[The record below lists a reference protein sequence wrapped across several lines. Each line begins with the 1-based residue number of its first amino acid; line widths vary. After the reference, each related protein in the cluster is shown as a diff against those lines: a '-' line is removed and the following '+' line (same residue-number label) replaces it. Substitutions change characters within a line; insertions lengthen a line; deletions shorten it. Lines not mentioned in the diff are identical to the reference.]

1 MSPVDE
7 RRRRFLALAGPGMVL
22 LSTGGLAAC
31 GGGGDSVPGGGDAGG
46 GGSSAGGGSPGGGT
60 PGTAVSPALRLAT
73 LESARAALAG
83 LATGS
88 ARFDSAAL
96 ALALQA
102 LPGLESVGIST
113 RVGNVWARFT
123 DGQYLVVPNNLEPAA
138 ATGTVPAMPLR
149 AGDLRKRAA
158 AAGEF
163 DTPAILTAQQYRQ
176 VDAFGEVP
184 LNAGVDAAHLCS
196 DWVDANTLPQ
206 LRAMALGR
214 GFLMPGAASGET
226 LDPSLINGIE
236 GLRSVQGDGVFFVT
250 AQAAQA
256 GPDASLRTLI
266 CVDTLASEAN
276 LARYDAELKTGA
288 VAHAVRLRGVNGA
301 WEAVAGLAIGPEWA
315 RLNFWNFPVESIG
328 ILNLTGAPD
337 MSDWVQVLAAAHLR
351 HILVWRSAVP
361 WQRMLAFADDLLQL
375 NLATN
380 NLDGRNVRQNP
391 EPRLRAYGM
400 GETLTHLLSRGL
412 AGGGNAA
419 LDYLQERQAAL
430 IVNTLLPTIDY
441 VTIKENSLTIE
452 LVGQFGQAAAGAP
465 VSRQPTQPETV
476 TMGPQ
481 LLAGRSDSGRFPES
495 MLARAADP
503 LLTGAEPLSSP
514 TWEGGLLQGPL
525 RQPEL
530 ERGGYVQVVNGGRC
544 SNVVPVTHWEIP
556 IQAVMTIDEL
566 TLATTITV
574 RLRADVHGWRLQP
587 DAFARNG
594 FSQGALAASVHSRAD
609 FLASGTISRY
619 DASTRTRTTIAWS
632 GSGGMVNQIGAFLVN
647 FSGTVQ
653 WDSRQVT
660 QVQLALVGAGSAV
673 YNQQKVTE
681 QFDVNGDLLRR
692 TEENGALPV
701 SLFAFGPG
709 ASGGLLEMA
718 FDDRWNLLAGSFD
731 LLPVDSD
738 ILPAPPQ
745 RVMRTRLSWPQVV
758 PEFPPRNDFGGT

>member
-1 MSPVDE
+1 MNPIDE

-31 GGGGDSVPGGGDAGG
+31 GGGGDTAAGDGGAGG
-46 GGSSAGGGSPGGGT
+46 GGGGGGAPGSGT
-60 PGTAVSPALRLAT
+60 PGAEVSPALRLAT

-83 LATGS
+83 LAAGA
-88 ARFDSAAL
+88 ARFDSTAL

-102 LPGLESVGIST
+102 LPGLETVGIST

-138 ATGTVPAMPLR
+138 ATGIAPAVPSR
-149 AGDLRKRAA
+149 AGGLRKRAA

-163 DTPAILTAQQYRQ
+163 DTPAILTGQQYRQ
-176 VDAFGEVP
+176 VDTFGEVP
-184 LNAGVDAAHLCS
+184 LNASVDAAHLCS

-206 LRAMALGR
+206 LRTMALGR
-214 GFLMPGAASGET
+214 GFVLPGAVSGET
-226 LDPSLINGIE
+226 LDPSLMNGIE

-256 GPDASLRTLI
+256 GPDASPRTLI
-266 CVDTLASEAN
+266 CLDTLASEAN
-276 LARYDAELKTGA
+276 LDRYDAELKAGA

-315 RLNFWNFPVESIG
+315 SLNFWSFPVESVG

-337 MSDWVQVLAAAHLR
+337 MLDWVQVLTAAHLR
-351 HILVWRSAVP
+351 HILVWRGAVP
-361 WQRMLAFADDLLQL
+361 WQRMLAFADDLIQL

-380 NLDGRNVRQNP
+380 KLDGRNVRQNP

-400 GETLTHLLSRGL
+400 GETLSHLMSRGL
-412 AGGGNAA
+412 AGSGNAS
-419 LDYLQERQAAL
+419 LDYLQERQPAL
-430 IVNTLLPTIDY
+430 FVNTLLPTIDY
-441 VTIKENSLTIE
+441 VLIKENSLEIE
-452 LVGQFGQAAAGAP
+452 LVGQFGHAAAGMP
-465 VSRQPTQPETV
+465 VSRQPSQPETV
-476 TMGPQ
+476 TMGSQ
-481 LLAGRSDSGRFPES
+481 LLAGSSDSGRFQEPL
-495 MLARAADP
+495 LARAADP

-556 IQAVMTIDEL
+556 IQAVLSIDEL
-566 TLATTITV
+566 TLTTTITV
-574 RLRADVHGWRLQP
+574 RMRADVHGWRLEP
-587 DAFARNG
+587 DAYARNSIPQG
-594 FSQGALAASVHSRAD
+594 FLAASVHSRAD
-609 FLASGTISRY
+609 FSASGSISRY
-619 DASTRTRTTIAWS
+619 DASTRTRTTITWS
-632 GSGGMVNQIGAFLVN
+632 GNGGMGNQIGAFLVN
-647 FSGTVQ
+647 FSGTVL
-653 WDSRQVT
+653 WDSREVT
-660 QVQLALVGAGSAV
+660 QVQLALGGAGGAV

-681 QFDVNGDLLRR
+681 QFDINGDLLRR

-709 ASGGLLEMA
+709 ASGGLLEMR
-718 FDDRWNLLAGSFD
+718 FDDQWNLLAGSFD
-731 LLPVDSD
+731 MLPVNSD

-758 PEFPPRNDFGGT
+758 PDFPPRNDFGGA